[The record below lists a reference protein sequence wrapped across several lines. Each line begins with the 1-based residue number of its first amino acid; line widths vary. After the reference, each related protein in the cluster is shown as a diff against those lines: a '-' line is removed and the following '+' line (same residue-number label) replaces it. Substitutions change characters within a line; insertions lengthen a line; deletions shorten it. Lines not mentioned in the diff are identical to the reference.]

1 MRMLLAC
8 LSFVVFAPLATARN
22 LRHRRPMWAGRVL
35 FPTSGPTGKPCL
47 DVGARSRPHTINPN
61 LYDHA
66 ISATNRCVLRLTIL
80 TRSAVGTHI
89 RSLTGTTGVR
99 V

>member
-47 DVGARSRPHTINPN
+47 DVSARSRPHTTRTCMIM
-61 LYDHA
+61 L
-66 ISATNRCVLRLTIL
+66 SAQLIVVCYASQFSPDPQSEPTF
-80 TRSAVGTHI
+80 GH
-89 RSLTGTTGVR
+89 
-99 V
+99 